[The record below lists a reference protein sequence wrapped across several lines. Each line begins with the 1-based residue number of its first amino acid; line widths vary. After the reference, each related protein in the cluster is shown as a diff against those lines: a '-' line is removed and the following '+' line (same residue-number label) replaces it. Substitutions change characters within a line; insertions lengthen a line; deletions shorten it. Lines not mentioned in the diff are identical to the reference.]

1 MRRSMPCSQALR
13 PSGARYIEPSTQ
25 PSHTRLESS
34 PLFYVHK
41 GECDR
46 TYGRYI
52 AQFCRPDDGWVNTWN
67 DIREVIKQLTHT
79 VTEPLEN
86 DPELATGNVVYY
98 PPARIVGPAAQ
109 RIRDHTAL
117 AGREPGPIIL
127 TPQRTA
133 PRSRPPH
140 RISAPKPT
148 KSEQRRRTAR
158 QQQAEELR
166 RTDPPNRE
174 QDKWRAPRSCL
185 PKIA

>member
-1 MRRSMPCSQALR
+1 MLTNLMPIVFVHRNGPPAPQLCPMVLCEVCGERIYQNRASSLDAPEHALQ
-13 PSGARYIEPSTQ
+13 PGIATIWARYIEPSTQ

-52 AQFCRPDDGWVNTWN
+52 AQFHRPDDGWVNTWN

-98 PPARIVGPAAQ
+98 PPARIVDLRPNEFA
-109 RIRDHTAL
+109 T
-117 AGREPGPIIL
+117 
-127 TPQRTA
+127 TPLWLVGN
-133 PRSRPPH
+133 PDRS
-140 RISAPKPT
+140 S
-148 KSEQRRRTAR
+148 
-158 QQQAEELR
+158 
-166 RTDPPNRE
+166 
-174 QDKWRAPRSCL
+174 
-185 PKIA
+185 